1 MRPVG
6 RGRGLG
12 MLLTASLLNA
22 TFMGVLAGAAETTA
36 PPLRGVAVEETLD
49 GEAVLA
55 DALNDAL
62 LRAAGLPVVARI
74 VLVRTE
80 LEPTPGAFR
89 FERLDERIDRYK
101 TKGVQVLL
109 AVRGALPNPEE
120 APQWRTFVR
129 TLAERYRGSVRGYE
143 LGEIPE
149 GQPPPSAKDFAFL
162 IKVAAVELRTADKDA
177 LLLLAGRQP
186 FDLSWQESLFAEDV
200 AAYVD
205 ALVLP
210 YGPVAFAD
218 ALARTSALL
227 EREDPTAAIMV
238 TGVVL
243 EADPAAAARRVLAD
257 QLHRVGT
264 RRALVSYAGGL
275 GAMAEALRAVDRVKD
290 VLTGEVVRL
299 EDAAARLKLVAEGKD
314 VTGTI
319 PHVLLYNLGNFS
331 TYLVYDATPG
341 QAGPLAVELGD
352 PVGRKP
358 LLRDAIS
365 GKSDPLPGFVWD
377 RQAGLTRVS
386 SPLADRP
393 LLVEFSY
400 AEAAPASRTE
410 VSERV
415 LPPVGE
421 VVFRHQQVQ
430 AAQDAHLHSFLAN
443 AQIETHFRPNAAD
456 PGFDVVTLNRFFS
469 DKEGS
474 EWEETSF
481 TLNGSKWG
489 RDRPP
494 FPLLQPEKVLS
505 LPLDL
510 RLTRDYRYRLVGVES
525 VEGRE
530 CYAVHFEPAAEGQS
544 LYKGTVWIDTE
555 SSAKRKVQAVQTRL
569 EAPVVS
575 NEEIQFFDREATV
588 DGVPVYLLSRFTS
601 RQVMLVAGRNL
612 LVEKIVRFSDFTVNA
627 PDFPER
633 RRAARSGDNIM
644 YRDTDLG
651 LRHLVKKGEERVVQD
666 RPVTSAKALAFGVT
680 FDPSYDYPLPIVGIN
695 YLDFEFLGKDSQ
707 LAVLFGGVLALANL
721 QRPKAIGDKVD
732 LSVDLFAI
740 AVAVNDQVFE
750 AGGEIEGARLRAH
763 PFSTGLNL
771 GYQLT
776 SFQKLLFNYQFRFDA
791 YSTDAKTSPSFTSP
805 VDTVTNGFGLG
816 YEYRRGGYSLTLGD
830 AYYRRA
836 SWEPWGTGL
845 DYSPEQRSYQK
856 WTASLAK
863 DFFFNTVHKVHLN
876 LAYFGGRHLDRFSMY
891 QFGMFDDN
899 KMRGVP
905 SAGVRFEELA
915 MFRGA
920 YSFNLFELYRLDLFV
935 DQALGRGPGGE
946 GLQESI
952 TGLGF
957 AVNLKGPKGTMLRGE
972 IGKSFLPDRYRGSGT
987 VVGQILVLKPF

>member
-1 MRPVG
+1 MLLP
-6 RGRGLG
+6 LS
-12 MLLTASLLNA
+12 LLTA
-22 TFMGVLAGAAETTA
+22 TFVGVFAGAAETTA

-55 DALNDAL
+55 DALNEAL

-74 VLVRTE
+74 VLARAE

-89 FERLDERIDRYK
+89 FERLDERIERYK
-101 TKGVQVLL
+101 TKGVPVLL
-109 AVRGALPNPEE
+109 AVRGPLSRPEE
-120 APQWRTFVR
+120 APQWRSFVR
-129 TLAERYRGSVRGYE
+129 ALAERYRGSVRGYE
-143 LGEIPE
+143 LGEISE
-149 GQPPPSAKDFAFL
+149 DQPLPPAKDFAFL
-162 IKVAAVELRTADKDA
+162 IKLAAVELRTADKDA
-177 LLLLAGRQP
+177 LLFLAGPRLI
-186 FDLSWQESLFAEDV
+186 DLAWQQNLFSEDV

-210 YGPVAFAD
+210 AGPLGFAD
-218 ALARTSALL
+218 ALARTDALL
-227 EREDPTAAIMV
+227 EREDPTATIMV

-257 QLHRVGT
+257 QLRRVGT
-264 RRALVSYAGGL
+264 RSVLVSYVGGVP
-275 GAMAEALRAVDRVKD
+275 AVAEALRAVDQVKD

-299 EDAAARLKLVAEGKD
+299 EDGAARLKLVTDGKE
-314 VTGTI
+314 VTSTF

-331 TYLVYDATPG
+331 TYLVYDVAPG
-341 QAGPLAVELGD
+341 QAGSLAVELGD

-358 LLRDAIS
+358 LLRDAIP
-365 GKSDPLPGFVWD
+365 GKSAPLPGFVWD

-400 AEAAPASRTE
+400 AEAAPAARTE
-410 VSERV
+410 VTERV

-421 VVFRHQQVQ
+421 IVFRHQQVQ
-430 AAQDAHLHSFLAN
+430 AAQDARLRSFLAN

-456 PGFDVVTLNRFFS
+456 PGFDVVTQNRFFS

-510 RLTRDYRYRLVGVES
+510 RLTRDYRYRLAGVES
-525 VEGRE
+525 VLGRE
-530 CYAVHFEPAAEGQS
+530 CYAVRFEPAGEGKS
-544 LYKGTVWIDTE
+544 LYKGTVWLDTE
-555 SSAKRKVQAVQTRL
+555 SFAKLKVQAVQTRL

-612 LVEKIVRFSDFTVNA
+612 LVERMVRFSDFVVNA

-633 RRAARSGDNIM
+633 RRVARAGDNIM
-644 YRDTDLG
+644 YRDTDQG
-651 LRHLVKKGEERVVQD
+651 LRYFTKKGDERVVQD
-666 RPVTSAKALAFGVT
+666 RPVTSAKALALGVT
-680 FDPSYDYPLPIVGIN
+680 FDPSYDYPLPLVGIN
-695 YLDFEFLGKDSQ
+695 YLNFEFLGKDSQ

-740 AVAVNDQVFE
+740 AVAVNDQVF
-750 AGGEIEGARLRAH
+750 ATGGEVLGARLRNR

-776 SFQKLLFNYQFRFDA
+776 SFQKLLFNYQFRYDA
-791 YSTDAKTSPSFTSP
+791 YSADAKTAPSFTPP

-816 YEYRRGGYSLTLGD
+816 YEYRRGGYSFTLGE

-836 SWEPWGTGL
+836 SWEPWGTGEG
-845 DYSPEQRSYQK
+845 YSPDERSYQK
-856 WTASLAK
+856 WAASLSK
-863 DFFFNTVHKVHLN
+863 DFFFGAVHKVHLN
-876 LAYFGGRHLDRFSMY
+876 LAYYGGQHLDRFSMY
-891 QFGMFDDN
+891 QFGMFDEN
-899 KMRGVP
+899 KIRGVP

-920 YSFNLFELYRLDLFV
+920 YSFNVFEQYRLDLFL

-946 GLQESI
+946 GLRESI
-952 TGLGF
+952 TGLGLG
-957 AVNLKGPKGTMLRGE
+957 VNLKGPKGTMVRGE

-987 VVGQILVLKPF
+987 VVGQILILKPF